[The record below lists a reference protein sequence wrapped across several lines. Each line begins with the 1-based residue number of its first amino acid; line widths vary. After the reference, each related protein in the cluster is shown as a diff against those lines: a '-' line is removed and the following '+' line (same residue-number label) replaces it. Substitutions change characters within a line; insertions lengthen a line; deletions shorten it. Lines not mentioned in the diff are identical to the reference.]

1 MKTQTPI
8 KQTAHRLA
16 AVLAIALAFATT
28 SAWAWDKYYWTGA
41 TSTDYHTA
49 ANWNSNHVAVATDI
63 PHWRWGIDQHYETA
77 DIVSYRIDIAQNAYG
92 RGGWVINAGTE
103 AQPLEFYCA
112 KGSTTVSPDSSTYN
126 YASGLT
132 VASTCDS
139 WVWIN
144 GGKWDEFAGNVT
156 IGSSDY
162 AGHFLIGNARGV
174 DTLFK
179 TTGNVTLNQGS
190 VAVSNA
196 TVDIGGNFTFN
207 QGSVAVS
214 NATVNIGGQLIVGN
228 TADKLTSFDFYNST
242 MVISNYFSVKN
253 SAIFDLCGGS
263 ITNAAQYLTVDASGE
278 MTIRNGGRYACQ
290 AMFIVGNYSAGTLNI
305 IDGGE
310 AASGTR
316 LSLGY
321 RSGSSGTVNIAS
333 GGILTV
339 PYIHLYDNEGSATV
353 ALDGGT
359 IRAAKDGQTLIQ
371 AKANLHVTVGANGGT
386 IDAAGYNV
394 TIAED
399 LDNASGETGAMT
411 FKGGGTVTLSGAI
424 NYTGGTTVEAG
435 TVVVV
440 PSVAKRTALGTITVT
455 GLENTICEVVRL
467 SGEGTF
473 SAGDLPADTETVTFA
488 VSSDGKSILAASGLE
503 GPFWIGGS
511 GDLSAASNWSGGVV
525 PTENPTI
532 KWSTP
537 ITLTNSGNFAPDT
550 LTIPDDSA
558 VVTLAGALTVNCLT
572 NASRLAVASTGS
584 LTVTGDLVAT
594 VESNGGS
601 RTFLHSN
608 EGTVT
613 VGGKAIGYTNVG
625 GFPDVF
631 EYAAVTENTR
641 PIQARGIAYQCGGS
655 GQLGMK
661 LQSSGNTAG
670 SWVVGADG
678 FSFPNCRN
686 ANYTTFFA
694 ESAAVTLYS
703 ADNWTLA
710 NSKRYNTTRGDLYV
724 SNASGSSLVID
735 TSDYVTPATRRTV
748 TLKGRIVAYN
758 PVTIKGCG
766 TVVVDTTGSN
776 TSVFEDFQHTC
787 LTNAATL
794 SVTDTATLQIN
805 AGKKI
810 TGNGTISLAAGT
822 TLALKSTGREFAAP
836 DIVPVTLPAE
846 GAATICIDGERLKS
860 GEDFT
865 VCSLTDLPDGYVL
878 KDHLNITGTALN
890 GRRYEVKAVE
900 VTENETT
907 VTKLVANIQSAGL
920 MLIFR

>member
-1 MKTQTPI
+1 MTNAILNGKPYAGNPHVRFDEGEVASEKPRRGSLLYKTPT
-8 KQTAHRLA
+8 KRTAHRLV
-16 AVLAIALAFATT
+16 AVLSLALAFATGGA
-28 SAWAWDKYYWTGA
+28 SAAENLYWTGA
-41 TSTDYHTA
+41 TSTDYNTAGNWSANVSPVGTTQWYHTY
-49 ANWNSNHVAVATDI
+49 D
-63 PHWRWGIDQHYETA
+63 TA
-77 DIVSYRIDIAQNAYG
+77 HIQSYRIDIAGSYG
-92 RGGWVINAGTE
+92 TRGGWWINAGTE
-103 AQPLEFYCA
+103 NGPVQFYCEKASQGISPNHDA
-112 KGSTTVSPDSSTYN
+112 KN
-126 YASGLT
+126 YASYLI
-132 VASTCDS
+132 VADKSDA
-139 WVWIN
+139 WAWFN
-144 GGKWDEFAGNVT
+144 GGKYDKFSNYCT
-156 IGSSDY
+156 IGSSSY
-162 AGHFLIGNARGV
+162 AGHLIIGNDRGV

-179 TTGNVTLNQGS
+179 T
-190 VAVSNA
+190 A
-196 TVDIGGNFTFN
+196 GNFTFN

-214 NATVNIGGQLIVGN
+214 NATVDIGGLLTVGN
-228 TADKLTSFDFYNST
+228 TEGKLTSFDFCNST
-242 MVISNYFSVKN
+242 MVVGNFFDVKN
-253 SAIFDLCGGS
+253 YATFDLCGGS
-263 ITNAAQYLTVDASGE
+263 ITNAAKYLTVDASGE
-278 MTIRNGGRYACQ
+278 MTIRNGGRYSCEPQ
-290 AMFIVGNYSAGTLNI
+290 IIVGKDSAGTLNI

-310 AASGTR
+310 AASGSNLT
-316 LSLGY
+316 LGY
-321 RSGSSGTVNIAS
+321 GEGGSSGTVNIAN

-339 PYIHLYDNEGSATV
+339 PYIYLRDANASATV

-386 IDAAGYNV
+386 IDASGYNV
-394 TIAED
+394 TIEED

-424 NYTGGTTVEAG
+424 NYTGGTTVEVG

-440 PSVAKRTALGTITVT
+440 PDVAKRTALGAITVT

-473 SAGDLPADTETVTFA
+473 SASDLPADTETVTFA
-488 VSSDGKSILAASGLE
+488 VSPDGKSILAANGLE
-503 GPFWIGGS
+503 SPFWIGGS
-511 GDLSAASNWSGGVV
+511 GDLSTAANWSDGVV

-532 KWSTP
+532 KWASP
-537 ITLTNSGNFAPDT
+537 ITLTNSGDFAPNT

-558 VVTLAGALTVNCLT
+558 VVTLAGALTVNGLT
-572 NASRLAVASTGS
+572 NASKLAVASTGS

-594 VESNGGS
+594 VESKGGS
-601 RTFLHSN
+601 QTFLHSN

-641 PIQARGIAYQCGGS
+641 PIQARGIAYRCDSS
-655 GQLGMK
+655 GQLEMK
-661 LQSSGNTAG
+661 LQSDGNTAG

-678 FSFPNCRN
+678 FSFPSSRN

-710 NSKRYNTTRGDLYV
+710 NSKKYNTTRGDLYV
-724 SNASGSSLVID
+724 SNVSGSSLVID
-735 TSDYVTPATRRTV
+735 TSDCVTPETRRTV

-766 TVVVDTTGSN
+766 TVVVDTTGSS
-776 TSVFEDFQHTC
+776 TDASVPEDFRHTC
-787 LTNAATL
+787 LTNSATL
-794 SVTDTATLQIN
+794 YVTDTATLQVN

-822 TLALKSTGREFAAP
+822 TLALASTGREFTTP

-846 GAATICIDGERLKS
+846 GAATIKIDGTRLRS
-860 GEDFT
+860 GEHVLCTLASVPENLADHVT
-865 VCSLTDLPDGYVL
+865 VTGAALDGRKYEVTDKDGALVLNIYPDGMIV
-878 KDHLNITGTALN
+878 I
-890 GRRYEVKAVE
+890 
-900 VTENETT
+900 
-907 VTKLVANIQSAGL
+907 I
-920 MLIFR
+920 M

>member
-1 MKTQTPI
+1 MKTQTPT
-8 KQTAHRLA
+8 KRTAHRLA
-16 AVLAIALAFATT
+16 AALAIATAFATT
-28 SAWAWDKYYWTGA
+28 GAWAADPYYWTGA
-41 TSTDYHTA
+41 TSTDYNTA
-49 ANWNSNHVAVATDI
+49 ENWSSNHVAVATRA
-63 PHWRWGIDQHYETA
+63 PYWRWPSTPMYFVTA
-77 DIVSYRIDIAQNAYG
+77 DIVSYRIEFGKNSYA
-92 RGGWVINAGTE
+92 RGAWYINAGTE
-103 AQPLEFYCA
+103 TQPLEFYCA
-112 KGSTTVSPDSSTYN
+112 KGSTLVSPDCSTYN
-126 YASGLT
+126 YASSLT
-132 VASTCDS
+132 IATTCDS

-144 GGKWDEFAGNVT
+144 GGQWDEFTGNVT

-162 AGHFLIGNARGV
+162 AGHLIIGNDRGV

-179 TTGNVTLNQGS
+179 TTGG
-190 VAVSNA
+190 
-196 TVDIGGNFTFN
+196 FPFN

-214 NATVNIGGQLIVGN
+214 NATVNIGGQLTVGN
-228 TADKLTSFDFYNST
+228 TAGKLTSFDFYNST
-242 MVISNYFSVKN
+242 MVIGNYFTVKN

-263 ITNAAQYLTVDASGE
+263 ITNAAQYLTIDDSGE

-290 AMFIVGNYSAGTLNI
+290 AMFIVGNYGVGTLNI

-321 RSGSSGTVNIAS
+321 RSGSSGTVNIAN

-339 PYIHLYDNEGSATV
+339 PYIYLRDANASATV

-399 LDNASGETGAMT
+399 LDNASGATGAMT

-440 PSVAKRTALGTITVT
+440 PGVAKRTALGAITVA
-455 GLENTICEVVRL
+455 GLENNICEVVRL

-473 SAGDLPADTETVTFA
+473 SAGDLPANTETVTFT
-488 VSSDGKSILAASGLE
+488 VSPDGKSILAVNGLE
-503 GPFWIGGS
+503 SPFWIGGS
-511 GDLSAASNWSGGVV
+511 GDLSTAANWSGGAV

-532 KWSTP
+532 KWASP
-537 ITLTNSGNFAPDT
+537 ITLTNSGNFAPNT

-608 EGTVT
+608 EGTVM

-631 EYAAVTENTR
+631 EYAAATENTR
-641 PIQARGIAYQCGGS
+641 PIQARGIAYRCGGS

-678 FSFPNCRN
+678 LSFPSCRN

-724 SNASGSSLVID
+724 SNASGSSLAID

-766 TVVVDTTGSN
+766 TVVVDTTGSH

-794 SVTDTATLQIN
+794 SVTDTATLQVN

-822 TLALKSTGREFAAP
+822 TLALPANADRTFTTP
-836 DIVPVTLPAE
+836 DIVPVALPAE
-846 GAATICIDGERLKS
+846 GAATIRIDGTRLRG
-860 GEDFT
+860 GE
-865 VCSLTDLPDGYVL
+865 YVL
-878 KDHLNITGTALN
+878 CTLASVPENLADHVTVTGTALD
-890 GRRYEVKAVE
+890 GREYTVKAVE
-900 VTENETT
+900 VTENEKT
-907 VTKLVANIQSAGL
+907 VTKLVANIKSAGL
-920 MLIFR
+920 TLIFR

>member
-1 MKTQTPI
+1 MKTPT

-16 AVLAIALAFATT
+16 AVLAIATAIATG
-28 SAWAWDKYYWTGA
+28 AACAADPYYWTGA
-41 TSTDYHTA
+41 TSTDYNTA
-49 ANWNSNHVAVATDI
+49 ENWSSNHVAVATRA
-63 PHWRWGIDQHYETA
+63 PYWRWPSTPMYFETA
-77 DIVSYRIDIAQNAYG
+77 DIVSYRIEFGQNSYA
-92 RGGWVINAGTE
+92 RGTWTINAGTE
-103 AQPLEFYCA
+103 TQPLEFYCA
-112 KGSTTVSPDSSTYN
+112 KGSTLVSPDCSTYN
-126 YASGLT
+126 YASALT

-144 GGKWDEFAGNVT
+144 GGQWDEFTRDVI
-156 IGSSDY
+156 IGSSGY
-162 AGHFLIGNARGV
+162 AGHLIIGNDRGV

-179 TTGNVTLNQGS
+179 ATTGTYK
-190 VAVSNA
+190 
-196 TVDIGGNFTFN
+196 FTFN
-207 QGSVAVS
+207 QGSIAVS

-228 TADKLTSFDFYNST
+228 TAGKLTSFDFYNST
-242 MVISNYFSVKN
+242 MVISNYFTVGN

-263 ITNAAQYLTVDASGE
+263 ITNAANYLTVDNSAE
-278 MTIRNGGRYACQ
+278 MTIRDGGRYACQ
-290 AMFIVGNYSAGTLNI
+290 SQLIVGNYGTGTLNI

-310 AASGTR
+310 AASGSMLT
-316 LSLGY
+316 LGY
-321 RSGSSGTVNIAS
+321 RSGSSGTVNIAN

-339 PYIHLYDNEGSATV
+339 PYIYQRDANASATV

-359 IRAAKDGQTLIQ
+359 IRAAKDNERLIRS
-371 AKANLHVTVGANGGT
+371 ANNLYVTVGANGGT

-394 TIAED
+394 TIEED
-399 LDNASGETGAMT
+399 LDNASGATGKMT

-440 PSVAKRTALGTITVT
+440 PGVAKRTALGTITVT

-473 SAGDLPADTETVTFA
+473 SAGDLPADTETVTFS
-488 VSSDGKSILAASGLE
+488 VSSDGKSILAVNGLE
-503 GPFWIGGS
+503 SPFWIGGS
-511 GDLSAASNWSGGVV
+511 GDLGTASNWSGGVV

-532 KWSTP
+532 KWSSP
-537 ITLTNSGNFAPDT
+537 ITLTNSGGFAPNT

-584 LTVTGDLVAT
+584 LTMTGDLVAT

-608 EGTVT
+608 EGTVM

-625 GFPDVF
+625 GYPDVY

-678 FSFPNCRN
+678 FSFPGCRN

-710 NSKRYNTTRGDLYV
+710 NSKKYNTTRGDLYV

-735 TSDYVTPATRRTV
+735 TSDYVTPETRRTV

-787 LTNAATL
+787 LTNAAPL
-794 SVTDTATLQIN
+794 YVTDTATLQVN

-822 TLALKSTGREFAAP
+822 TLALPANGDRTFTTRE
-836 DIVPVTLPAE
+836 IVPSITLPQE
-846 GAATICIDGERLKS
+846 GTATLRIDGTPELPA
-860 GEDFT
+860 GE
-865 VCSLTDLPDGYVL
+865 YVL
-878 KDHLNITGTALN
+878 FNSVPAGYAEHLAVDGTALG
-890 GRRYEVKAVE
+890 GRTAILRDDG
-900 VTENETT
+900 ENLILEILSSGTT
-907 VTKLVANIQSAGL
+907 I
-920 MLIFR
+920 IFK